1 MFVSTSIET
10 VTALTTEC
18 RQQLDRGAHIVQWLA
33 AAKVKGK
40 VESRWSILQVR
51 ACRVTLENAK
61 STAMLK

>member
-1 MFVSTSIET
+1 MV
-10 VTALTTEC
+10 
-18 RQQLDRGAHIVQWLA
+18 RGLA

-40 VESRWSILQVR
+40 VESRWSTLQVR